1 MTTIQIEIPNKLRP
15 VFSGE
20 ADIRGAYGGRGSAKT
35 RTFAK
40 MTAVKAYIWARAGL
54 EGVIL
59 CGRQYMNSLDE
70 SSLEEIKAAIR
81 SEPWLNDYFDIGEKY
96 VRTIC
101 GRIRYVFSGLDRNID
116 SVKSKARILLCWVDE
131 AEPVSELAWM
141 TLIPTLREEVSELW
155 VTWNPKDKQSA
166 THKRFRVSTDPR
178 MKVVEMNYQDNP
190 WFPDVLNRT
199 RLKDKK
205 ERPTDYAHVWEG
217 DFQSVAEGALWSR
230 KTLDASFVEDLPEF
244 TRIVVAIDPA
254 TTSKEES
261 AETGIV
267 VCGIGFD
274 GISYVIDDVSGRYSP
289 SEWARKAIQVYHNYE
304 ADRIIAEVNQGG
316 DMVKHTLETVESN
329 IPITMVRAS
338 RGKQA
343 RAEPVAALYE
353 EGKVKHTAG
362 LERLED
368 QLTSWEPLSG
378 AASPDR
384 LDALVW
390 GITDLMLQMKNE
402 VVKANVSDIEIS
414 GIEIPDHWPK
424 CYAVNITSDK
434 ITILWAG
441 WNLATG
447 QLVVYADYQKTNPEP
462 ALVADVVKARG
473 DWMSGLHCVDKLEI
487 KTEIRPYKSKGMK
500 LKPVVNDY
508 EGGIENLKSLISQD
522 QIKVCSTAINSLDN
536 LRNLRREETGKL
548 DLDKSPYVK
557 CLSAL
562 VLRGRNS
569 AKIKPSGN
577 NMNSAPARNAS
588 KIGGY

>member
-1 MTTIQIEIPNKLRP
+1 MVEGESGILSVFPDDQKPEYVKKPVQLTFPNGAVALGFNATEPDQLRGPQFDAAWMDEFAKFRYANEVWDMLQFCLRLGEDPKTLITTTPRPLKILKQILSERGTVTTYGSTFENKGNLAPKFLQRLTENYE
-15 VFSGE
+15 G
-20 ADIRGAYGGRGSAKT
+20 T
-35 RTFAK
+35 RT
-40 MTAVKAYIWARAGL
+40 
-54 EGVIL
+54 
-59 CGRQYMNSLDE
+59 GRQELYAELLDE
-70 SSLEEIKAAIR
+70 
-81 SEPWLNDYFDIGEKY
+81 
-96 VRTIC
+96 
-101 GRIRYVFSGLDRNID
+101 
-116 SVKSKARILLCWVDE
+116 
-131 AEPVSELAWM
+131 
-141 TLIPTLREEVSELW
+141 
-155 VTWNPKDKQSA
+155 
-166 THKRFRVSTDPR
+166 
-178 MKVVEMNYQDNP
+178 
-190 WFPDVLNRT
+190 
-199 RLKDKK
+199 
-205 ERPTDYAHVWEG
+205 
-217 DFQSVAEGALWSR
+217 AEGALWSR
-230 KTLDASFVEDLPEF
+230 GQLDKCQVKETPQLK
-244 TRIVVAIDPA
+244 RIVVAIDPA
-254 TTSKEES
+254 ISNTEKSD
-261 AETGIV
+261 ETGIIA
-267 VCGIGFD
+267 CGLGYD
-274 GISYVIDDVSGRYSP
+274 GLGYVLEDASGRYSP
-289 SEWARKAIQVYHNYE
+289 FEWAEKAIELYNKYS
-304 ADRIIAEVNQGG
+304 ADRVIAEGNQGG
-316 DMVKHTLETVESN
+316 DMVRSTLEVIDPN
-329 IPITMVRAS
+329 LPITIVHAS
-338 RGKQA
+338 RGKFA

-353 EGKVKHTAG
+353 QNKVHHVAG
-362 LERLED
+362 LTQLED
-368 QLTSWEPLSG
+368 QLTSWEPLG
-378 AASPDR
+378 NVGSPDR

-500 LKPVVNDY
+500 LKPVVNDF

-577 NMNSAPARNAS
+577 NINSAPARNAS